1 MGTLYENIDELC
13 SGKRISINK
22 MCTDLG
28 MRNSVISDLK
38 TGRKK
43 GLNAET
49 LNKIASYFGV
59 SVDYLLGNESVSDG
73 PPAPSRP
80 GSKWIPVLGK
90 VAAGTPI
97 EAVED
102 ILDYEEIDAKTA
114 ASGEHFALQIKGQ
127 SMEPRIKDGD
137 VVIVRKQ
144 DGCDSGDVAVVLVNG
159 DEATV
164 KRIKKEPA
172 GIMLI
177 PSNPSYEPKFYS
189 NDEIL
194 SLPVRII
201 GKVIELRAKF

>member
-1 MGTLYENIDELC
+1 MKELGMEIGVAESTVSQYET
-13 SGKRISINK
+13 GKRQP
-22 MCTDLG
+22 DY
-28 MRNSVISDLK
+28 
-38 TGRKK
+38 
-43 GLNAET
+43 ET
-49 LNKIASYFGV
+49 LLKLSEYFGV
-59 SVDYLLGNESVSDG
+59 SVDYLLGRESVTDS

-102 ILDYEEIDAKTA
+102 ILDYEEIDAHTA
-114 ASGEHFALQIKGQ
+114 SSGEHFALQIKGQ
-127 SMEPRIKDGD
+127 SMEPKISDGD

-144 DGCDSGDVAVVLVNG
+144 DDCDSGDVAVVLVNG

-189 NDEIL
+189 NDQIA

>member
-1 MGTLYENIDELC
+1 MATIYEIIDQLC
-13 SGKRISINK
+13 AEKGISGSK
-22 MCTDLG
+22 MCDDLG
-28 MRNSVISDLK
+28 MSRSTLTELRKGRAKTLK
-38 TGRKK
+38 LEK
-43 GLNAET
+43 AS
-49 LNKIASYFGV
+49 KIAEYFGV
-59 SVDYLLGNESVSDG
+59 SVDYLLGNESAPDG

-80 GSKWIPVLGK
+80 GSKWIPVLGR

>member
-1 MGTLYENIDELC
+1 MFYDVFLNLCNKANIKPSKAAEEC
-13 SGKRISINK
+13 GINRSNVSLWK
-22 MCTDLG
+22 
-28 MRNSVISDLK
+28 S
-38 TGRKK
+38 K
-43 GLNAET
+43 GYTPRGDALQA
-49 LNKIASYFGV
+49 LADYFGV
-59 SVDYLLGNESVSDG
+59 SVDYLLGNESAPSG

-102 ILDYEEIDAKTA
+102 ILDYEEIDAHTA
-114 ASGEHFALQIKGQ
+114 ASGEYFALQIKGH
-127 SMEPRIKDGD
+127 SMEPKISDGD

-144 DGCDSGDVAVVLVNG
+144 EDCESGDVAVVLVNG
-159 DEATV
+159 DDATV

-177 PSNPSYEPKFYS
+177 PNNPSYEPKFYS
-189 NDEIL
+189 NAEIEN
-194 SLPVRII
+194 LPVKIL